1 MLREEMPMFTNILIP
16 TDGSALAEKTA
27 RKGVDLAK
35 VLQARI
41 TALHVAVPL
50 FIYPLEMGMMP
61 PLDQRLENDVGKAIQ
76 TAGETYLDRI
86 CALAATAGLACD
98 RLLLKDHDP
107 CKGIVETAQTQGCD
121 LIVMG
126 AHGRRG
132 WSAFMLGSVTNKV
145 LSQSKIPVL
154 VYR

>member
-1 MLREEMPMFTNILIP
+1 MR
-16 TDGSALAEKTA
+16 D
-27 RKGVDLAK
+27 
-35 VLQARI
+35 QAPSFS
-41 TALHVAVPL
+41 T
-50 FIYPLEMGMMP
+50 G
-61 PLDQRLENDVGKAIQ
+61 LENDAGKAIQ
-76 TAGETYLDRI
+76 VAGETYLDRI

-107 CKGIVETAQTQGCD
+107 WKGIVETAWTKECD

>member
-1 MLREEMPMFTNILIP
+1 MFTNILIP
-16 TDGSALAEKTA
+16 TDGSGLSEKA
-27 RKGVDLAK
+27 AHKGIGLAK
-35 VLQARI
+35 MLQARI
-41 TALHVAVPL
+41 TALHVAVPPL
-50 FIYPLEMGMMP
+50 IYPLEMGMTP
-61 PLDQRLENDVGKAIQ
+61 PLGSHLENDVEKALQ
-76 TAGETYLDRI
+76 VAGETYLDRI

-98 RLLLKDHDP
+98 RLLVKDNDP
-107 CKGIVETAQTQGCD
+107 WKGIVETAQTQGCD

-145 LSQSKIPVL
+145 LTQSKIPVL

>member
-1 MLREEMPMFTNILIP
+1 MFTNILIP
-16 TDGSALAEKTA
+16 TDGSELSEKAAYAGIGLARTL
-27 RKGVDLAK
+27 R
-35 VLQARI
+35 ARI
-41 TALHVAVPL
+41 TALHVVIPL
-50 FIYPLEMGMMP
+50 DIYPLEMGIMSP
-61 PLDQRLENDVGKAIQ
+61 NGDLVAEAEKAARA
-76 TAGETYLDRI
+76 AGETYLDHI
-86 CALAATAGLACD
+86 CVAATAADLACE
-98 RLLLKDHDP
+98 RLLVKNSDP
-107 CKGIVETAQTQGCD
+107 WKGIVETAQKQGCD